1 MDDVLQQNNPEMG
14 NQDNRPQITP
24 EKLKDFVHFIISNIV
39 NNKEQVDIA
48 VVEDVPGS
56 FTVHIK
62 VAPEDKGRV
71 IGREGNTINALR
83 KLVRVFG
90 RILILIQE

>member
-1 MDDVLQQNNPEMG
+1 MDDVLQQNNSEFG

-24 EKLKDFVHFIISNIV
+24 EKLKDFVQFIISNIV
-39 NNKEQVDIA
+39 NNKEEVDIA

-62 VAPEDKGRV
+62 VAAEDKGRV
-71 IGREGNTINALR
+71 IGREGNTINSLR